1 MKFCYISM
9 GSSVL
14 RSFCLTVF
22 LLSFSVNSQQ
32 LADYEV
38 LESLSDNVSNKQ
50 NNKTNIPND
59 EFPDN
64 ENIIDSAP
72 KNISDYTDENYSYFG
87 DDEFNTS
94 QKKRY
99 NQEPLKHFGYDYFS
113 NVPDTYAQVKNIPI
127 PPEYLI
133 GPGDNIKV
141 ILFGK
146 ENDEFT
152 LEVSR
157 SGEIFL
163 PEIGPIY
170 LAGLTFK
177 DMQKT
182 IQNIVTNKIIGTEV
196 NVTLGELRNINIFVL
211 GEAFQPG
218 MYTVSALSTLTN
230 SIFLSGGVSQNG
242 SLRNIQ
248 LKRNGAVV
256 SSFDFYDLLLNGDTS
271 QDVRLSSGDVV
282 FIPQAKKT
290 VGIEGEVFRPGIY
303 EVNEDES
310 IQDLIRFAGSL
321 KPKGDSNNI
330 EILRVDKQKNGFSM
344 LDIDQN
350 NTNSTSLNYGD
361 VVRVSSVSNNMNNA
375 VLIKGH
381 FQRTGFYPLSEGS
394 KIGDLITPKNILA
407 MTDLNYVLIKRE
419 NIINSKYQYIQID
432 LNKVF
437 EDPNSDNNILIQ
449 DRDEII
455 LLPRLIAKEQIETM
469 LINESDISDLNKGY
483 SEPDNMQSMSL
494 LRRSIIK
501 QQEAEEAPIYA
512 EMATDDNIQD
522 EKDYY
527 EYQVYDYCVVPK
539 EAIFELVT
547 PDMPIDL
554 TEICRRQLLNPVIDI
569 INRYNSG
576 QNQKTTVQVFGNVH
590 FPGEYPL
597 TINMSL
603 RDAIKAS
610 GGLKDNTYSSQIEL
624 TSQNLFDKAITANR
638 KSYSIEEDIES
649 KNILLKSND
658 LITIK

>member
-1 MKFCYISM
+1 M

-330 EILRVDKQKNGFSM
+330 EILRVDKQKNG
-344 LDIDQN
+344 
-350 NTNSTSLNYGD
+350 
-361 VVRVSSVSNNMNNA
+361 
-375 VLIKGH
+375 
-381 FQRTGFYPLSEGS
+381 
-394 KIGDLITPKNILA
+394 
-407 MTDLNYVLIKRE
+407 
-419 NIINSKYQYIQID
+419 
-432 LNKVF
+432 
-437 EDPNSDNNILIQ
+437 
-449 DRDEII
+449 
-455 LLPRLIAKEQIETM
+455 
-469 LINESDISDLNKGY
+469 
-483 SEPDNMQSMSL
+483 
-494 LRRSIIK
+494 
-501 QQEAEEAPIYA
+501 
-512 EMATDDNIQD
+512 
-522 EKDYY
+522 
-527 EYQVYDYCVVPK
+527 
-539 EAIFELVT
+539 LV
-547 PDMPIDL
+547 
-554 TEICRRQLLNPVIDI
+554 C
-569 INRYNSG
+569 
-576 QNQKTTVQVFGNVH
+576 
-590 FPGEYPL
+590 
-597 TINMSL
+597 
-603 RDAIKAS
+603 
-610 GGLKDNTYSSQIEL
+610 
-624 TSQNLFDKAITANR
+624 
-638 KSYSIEEDIES
+638 
-649 KNILLKSND
+649 
-658 LITIK
+658 